1 MKAETSKE
9 RFKRIAAART
19 NAVLQKLRVL
29 SNCAN
34 RQYYDYTEE
43 EVDIIF
49 SAIEKKVK
57 EAKSKF
63 FFSKEEK
70 FKL

>member
-34 RQYYDYTEE
+34 RQYYDYIEE

>member
-1 MKAETSKE
+1 MKTETSKE
-9 RFKRIAAART
+9 RFKRIATART
-19 NAVLQKLRVL
+19 NSILQRLRVL

-43 EVDIIF
+43 EVDAIF
-49 SAIEKKVK
+49 SAIEKKLK

-63 FFSKEEK
+63 FFPEEEK